1 LSEILLL
8 LLLLEICSSTE
19 RYPLLRRQ
27 ADP

>member
-1 LSEILLL
+1 LFEVLLL

-19 RYPLLRRQ
+19 RYLLLRRQ